1 MKFFS
6 KTIHSDY
13 TKLSIFL
20 FSFFLILFPLNK
32 FGQVD
37 NEELKAGIFS
47 LFYLFRD
54 FNFLTLTSNYIDQL
68 GPGVGLPLGQGLFFY
83 PTNLFIFDYKI
94 FFNITVILNLSIQ
107 FLFFQKINKLIFKK
121 NFFYLS
127 LFVLFLFSNFS
138 YLYYTDWISCFTT
151 YTLYFPT
158 IYYSIKFLKK
168 KELEDY
174 LKILL
179 VISLIIINGHLGF
192 GVSLIFFLFP
202 FVVMNNQY
210 FFLKKKFFYLGIIL
224 FFMIILE
231 RTYSLT
237 SVYLTTKD
245 NITAFHEGYI
255 LKDYFYLIER
265 ILYIFNKFL
274 FYILGIDIQKEIY
287 PPNARIPSY
296 GIIIFVSIL
305 YSFWILFKKKSKEIY
320 YLNLILLIFF
330 LLTFIPHEWLFSV
343 FSGTWVLRD
352 ILNIICF
359 ILFVKLFINAK
370 PLIKIFLKLCL
381 LLSLLLF
388 VESYVFLKNNS
399 KYKFNKVN
407 EINQNQILDL
417 KKLVSTN
424 KFNKVY
430 ISPDLYDDIENL
442 KIPELI
448 DLNILNTKSF
458 VKYDIYPF
466 NTWIKNQKLNSLRDP
481 EFKMYASIYPEYE
494 EINNQIFLN
503 IFRINKLLIYEK
515 NLSKINEKIYEK
527 IGEFKTVNKKII
539 ILNLKEQN
547 TVLINNNSIDQI
559 KNHNCGLYNSIL
571 CLIKKDFFFEANVVN
586 FKRLKNLNYEITNTS
601 NKEINY
607 ILPIISGNYWNEKNK
622 IFSINPDFHVIKL
635 QPYEKIILKYE
646 NYNFLIIRII
656 SIFGLLFTFIMI
668 FFLKYKVKWQK

>member
-32 FGQVD
+32 FGLID

-54 FNFLTLTSNYIDQL
+54 FNFLTLNSNYIDQL

-83 PTNLFIFDYKI
+83 PTNLLIFDYKI
-94 FFNITVILNLSIQ
+94 FFNATVIFNLSIQ

-121 NFFYLS
+121 KCFYLS
-127 LFVLFLFSNFS
+127 LFILFLFSNFS
-138 YLYYTDWISCFTT
+138 YLYYTDWLSCFTT

-168 KELEDY
+168 REFEDY

-202 FVVMNNQY
+202 FIVMNNQY
-210 FFLKKKFFYLGIIL
+210 FFLKNKFFYLGIFL
-224 FFMIILE
+224 FFIIILE
-231 RTYSLT
+231 KTYSLT
-237 SVYLTTKD
+237 SVYLSTKD

-265 ILYIFNKFL
+265 TLYICNKFL
-274 FYILGIDIQKEIY
+274 SYVLGIEIQKEIY
-287 PPNARIPSY
+287 PPNARLPSY
-296 GIIIFVSIL
+296 GIIIFVSLIFSL
-305 YSFWILFKKKSKEIY
+305 WILIKKKSRDIY
-320 YLNLILLIFF
+320 YLNLILLMFF
-330 LLTFIPHEWLFSV
+330 ILSFTPHRWLFSV

-352 ILNIICF
+352 ILNIISF
-359 ILFVKLFINAK
+359 ILFIKLFINAK
-370 PLIKIFLKLCL
+370 PIIKIFLKLCL
-381 LLSLLLF
+381 FLSLLSF
-388 VESYVFLKNNS
+388 VESYVHLKNNF

-407 EINQNQILDL
+407 ELNQNQILDL
-417 KKLVSTN
+417 KKLISTN
-424 KFNKVY
+424 KLDKVY

-458 VKYDIYPF
+458 LKYDIYPF

-481 EFKMYASIYPEYE
+481 EFKMYASIYPEYS

-503 IFRINKLLIYEK
+503 IFRISKLLIYEK
-515 NLSKINEKIYEK
+515 NLSKINTKNYEK
-527 IGEFKTVNKKII
+527 IGEFQTVNEKIL
-539 ILNLKEQN
+539 ILSLKEQN
-547 TVLINNNSIDQI
+547 SVLVNINSIDQI
-559 KNHNCGLYNSIL
+559 KNHNCGLYNAIL
-571 CLIKKDFFFEANVVN
+571 CLIKKDFFFETNDVN
-586 FKRLKNLNYEITNTS
+586 FKRLRNLNYEITNTS

-607 ILPIISGNYWNEKNK
+607 VLPIISDNYWNKKNK
-622 IFSINPDFHVIKL
+622 IFSINPDFHAIRL
-635 QPYEKIILKYE
+635 QPYEKVILKYE
-646 NYNFLIIRII
+646 NYNFLIIRIT
-656 SIFGLLFTFIMI
+656 SIFGLLFTLTMI
-668 FFLKYKVKWQK
+668 FFLKYKIKWQR